1 MRQQELFR
9 KVGFWLSLALALSFG
24 LDFLFSGSPLAAMGT
39 VAAVVSMIVTLVDQP
54 AETQEEYGRRRRET
68 LGLSLVCG
76 VVLILL
82 LALNA
87 PAESRLAFAG
97 LLVIGGLAWALWER
111 MSHTGH

>member
-24 LDFLFSGSPLAAMGT
+24 LDFLLSASPLAAMGT
-39 VAAVVSMIVTLVDQP
+39 VAAVVSMIVTLMGQP
-54 AETQEEYGRRRRET
+54 AETEEEFRRRRRET

-76 VVLILL
+76 TVLVLL

-97 LLVIGGLAWALWER
+97 LLIISGLAWALWKS
-111 MSHTGH
+111 MTHTE